1 MSFCLTKYPG
11 RVRVFDESMLISI
24 KRRDKLIDYCQP
36 LVKYENE
43 ASFNGVKICLRTNME
58 HVYDFWLENWFT
70 ACPDMRSHAEIYA
83 IDDGGKIPVED
94 IFEKRVDKPD
104 VNAGAVYNP
113 ETKTTIVMNS
123 DYYGE
128 TKPTSLAMAADILED
143 RFGVLSVHGASAA
156 IDGKGYLLIGPTNA
170 GKTTHSYGPIF
181 HHPKGEF
188 HQDDWIFVR
197 FSAGKAFGCAS
208 ERKFY
213 MRTNS
218 IQNFPWLEQTFRTNK
233 LENVPPDAPRESF
246 FPGLPRVMVDPKHI
260 VSPEKVVDEVRIY
273 KTFILSRN
281 PKEKMVIRSLE
292 PEEAVEILSN
302 APEKWHNN
310 YLTTFGPRKDA
321 RRAQLFKELFEI
333 AEPYLVNTVASVENV
348 RNIIIRVATS

>member
-1 MSFCLTKYPG
+1 MNSVQTRFPG
-11 RVRVFDESMLISI
+11 RIRAFDENMLISV
-24 KRRDKLIDYCQP
+24 KRRDQLVDYCQQF
-36 LVKYENE
+36 VKYEEE
-43 ASFNGVKICLRTNME
+43 ASFNGIKIRLRTNIE
-58 HVYDFWLENWFT
+58 HINDFWIENWYVG
-70 ACPDMRSHAEIYA
+70 CPDIRNHAEIYT
-83 IDDGGKIPVED
+83 IDDGGKITAED
-94 IFEKRVDKPD
+94 IFEKPVEKPEI
-104 VNAGAVYNP
+104 NAGAVYNP
-113 ETKTTIVMNS
+113 ETKTTIVLNT

-181 HHPKGEF
+181 YHPKGEF

-197 FSAGKAFGCAS
+197 FFAGKAFGCAS

-218 IQNFPWLEQTFRTNK
+218 IQNYPWLEAIFRENK
-233 LENVPPDAPRESF
+233 LENITPDAPRENF
-246 FPGLPRVMVDPKHI
+246 LPGLPRVMVDPKHI
-260 VSPEKVVDEVRIY
+260 VSPEKVVNEVRIF
-273 KTFILSRN
+273 KTFLLSRN

-292 PEEAVEILSN
+292 PEEAVEILRN

-310 YLTTFGPRKDA
+310 YLTTFGQRKDA
-321 RRAQLFKELFEI
+321 RRAELFKKLFEV
-333 AEPYLVNTVASVENV
+333 AEPYLVNTVASVEKI
-348 RNIIIRVATS
+348 RNIIIKVATS